1 MAKGI
6 VPEYIPKAQVNKIN
20 SARLTVYHGAIDA
33 RLAIGGTIM
42 IIAGIALSIHL
53 ESTTPVGMHG
63 MSNEEIDDLLFEQRI
78 SGDIGKILLGVG
90 LLLLLLSFGTKI
102 PKRGS
107 KSKDSN
113 DVKKP

>member
-1 MAKGI
+1 MIDTPGHVDFSGRVI
-6 VPEYIPKAQVNKIN
+6 R
-20 SARLTVYHGAIDA
+20 SLRAIDGA
-33 RLAIGGTIM
+33 VVVCDAVEGIM
-42 IIAGIALSIHL
+42 TQTETVTRMAL
-53 ESTTPVGMHG
+53 M
-63 MSNEEIDDLLFEQRI
+63 EIDDLLFEQRI
-78 SGDIGKILLGVG
+78 SGDIGNLVAILLGVG

>member
-1 MAKGI
+1 M
-6 VPEYIPKAQVNKIN
+6 V
-20 SARLTVYHGAIDA
+20 RIDA

-78 SGDIGKILLGVG
+78 SGDIGNLVAILLGVG

>member
-1 MAKGI
+1 M
-6 VPEYIPKAQVNKIN
+6 V
-20 SARLTVYHGAIDA
+20 RIDA

-63 MSNEEIDDLLFEQRI
+63 MTNEEIDDLLFEQRI
-78 SGDIGKILLGVG
+78 SGDIGNLVAILLGVG

-113 DVKKP
+113 DVKKS

>member
-1 MAKGI
+1 
-6 VPEYIPKAQVNKIN
+6 
-20 SARLTVYHGAIDA
+20 
-33 RLAIGGTIM
+33 M

-78 SGDIGKILLGVG
+78 SGDIGNLVAILLGVG

>member
-1 MAKGI
+1 M
-6 VPEYIPKAQVNKIN
+6 V
-20 SARLTVYHGAIDA
+20 RIDA

-78 SGDIGKILLGVG
+78 SGDIGNLVAILRSLSELGLMSLFAVMMG
-90 LLLLLLSFGTKI
+90 PYPI
-102 PKRGS
+102 PKLPPLRS
-107 KSKDSN
+107 IT
-113 DVKKP
+113 

>member
-1 MAKGI
+1 M
-6 VPEYIPKAQVNKIN
+6 V
-20 SARLTVYHGAIDA
+20 RIDA
-33 RLAIGGTIM
+33 RLAIGGIIM

-78 SGDIGKILLGVG
+78 SGDIGNLVAILLGVG

>member
-1 MAKGI
+1 M
-6 VPEYIPKAQVNKIN
+6 V
-20 SARLTVYHGAIDA
+20 RIDA

-78 SGDIGKILLGVG
+78 SGDIGNLVAILLGVG

-102 PKRGS
+102 PKRGRI
-107 KSKDSN
+107 
-113 DVKKP
+113 